1 MTHFILQ
8 EFINDLSIC
17 DELVD
22 YHKNSSLKHPG
33 TNSGIV
39 NTSIKAS
46 TDVEINNNNVN
57 DDLIQRYFKE
67 LTVVCHKYI
76 EKYEYSNYYGAWDI
90 SENFNIQHYKP
101 SEGYYAWHTERVN
114 HTHPINNRHLVFMT
128 YLNDVDDGGETE
140 FYYQK
145 LKIKAEKGKTVIFPA
160 DWTYTHRG
168 ITSPTQDKYI
178 ITGWYS
184 FVDRI

>member
-1 MTHFILQ
+1 MTHFISQ

-33 TNSGIV
+33 TNLGVV

-46 TDVEINNNNVN
+46 TDVEINNNNIN

-67 LTVVCHKYI
+67 LTIVCHKYI